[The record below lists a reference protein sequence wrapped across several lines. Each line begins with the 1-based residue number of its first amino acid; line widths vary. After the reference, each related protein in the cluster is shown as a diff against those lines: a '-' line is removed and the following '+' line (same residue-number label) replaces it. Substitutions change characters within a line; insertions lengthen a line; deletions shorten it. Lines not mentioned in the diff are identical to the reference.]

1 MMNNFES
8 CDSEKKNQLEN
19 LVILPFRYQ
28 LLLFENEN
36 FPYQTALVGIFCR
49 QIFEYLLC
57 SVHKFKLLS

>member
-36 FPYQTALVGIFCR
+36 FPYQTALVGIFAG
-49 QIFEYLLC
+49 
-57 SVHKFKLLS
+57 KFLSTCYARFTNSNF

>member
-36 FPYQTALVGIFCR
+36 FAY
-49 QIFEYLLC
+49 
-57 SVHKFKLLS
+57 

>member
-36 FPYQTALVGIFCR
+36 FPYQTALVGIFSSKSLNTCYAW
-49 QIFEYLLC
+49 FT
-57 SVHKFKLLS
+57 SSNF